1 MNTDDQDDLN
11 VQLDEE
17 DLLAIEALTDMDV
30 AAIDEAILSLLS
42 ERWQKTALVVS
53 KAMYAYPDKYDDIPD
68 VFYGQRVVELASRGL
83 LEANGN
89 VRQLRFSEVRSIK
102 SGSEASS

>member
-1 MNTDDQDDLN
+1 LNPDDQDDLN

-83 LEANGN
+83 LEANEN

-102 SGSEASS
+102 SGSEATS